1 MEITQNLQSPANSTV
16 STADLAA
23 ELQLTV
29 LKHLRPVSTAL
40 ATLFGVLALL
50 VSLSAF
56 GTATLS
62 PLLCSVL
69 SAGLLFGIREAAS
82 RQWIRSRWSHPAS
95 FLVAMTALGNSI
107 LHLQPASDP
116 QFVIPLIL
124 VVLGAGFFILST
136 PWFLTTILVTV
147 TAWLASLAS
156 SGHLSERLGFGLALL
171 GAAALAGLIHKTR
184 IQTIR
189 RFIAM
194 SHQVGHLESVLEQS
208 RNEYLEFQETAENSK
223 RDLKASLSA
232 VSTAEARYRRLNE
245 FALEGVVVHENGVVL
260 DTTEAAAKLFGQR
273 ASELIGRNL
282 SALLTSDS
290 LGLLQSS
297 FPDYETACEAT
308 GLSEAG
314 EQFPIEVISKPV
326 PYEDRVVNVACIRDL
341 TLSKQRSEELT
352 KAKESAE
359 SANKIKSEFLA
370 NMSHEIRTPM
380 NGIIGMTELALD
392 TELTA
397 EQQDYLEAVKM
408 SADSLLSL
416 LNDVLDF
423 SKIEAGKLDLNLIS
437 FNLQESLGNAL
448 NTLAVRAH
456 QKGLD
461 LACNILPDVP
471 DALVGDPHRL
481 RQVILNLVGNAIKF
495 TQDGEVLV
503 HVASEIQS
511 SDCVNLHVVVTDT
524 GIGIPDEKLDM
535 VFEGFSQVDSSA
547 TREHG
552 GTGLGLAISR
562 QLVEMMGGEI
572 WVESV
577 LGQGSAFHF
586 TASLG
591 LQTGALKGESV
602 PAELKDLRVLQVD
615 DSDTGAR
622 LTQGLLL
629 QWQMNPRVVRDAD
642 SAQRAFEEARDDGH
656 PYSLV
661 IVDDF
666 LSEREILG
674 LASHI
679 NRPIGDETPIVLF
692 ASGIPSVVDSKL
704 EKCGI
709 RAVVK
714 KPINHSDL
722 SGTLRSILGRQA
734 ERPVPERRDRG
745 ISPSDEPLR
754 VLLAEDNTINQALTV
769 RILEKRGHSV
779 VVTSNGKEALAAFE
793 QQEFDVILMDI
804 QMPGMNGLGAS
815 SAIRER
821 EGESGRVTPI
831 LALTAHAMTGD
842 RERCLA
848 AGMDAYITK
857 PFKAKNLLDAIEE
870 LSLHRRKGNPGDG
883 FGDSDAGLDRTSP
896 RLLSETIG

>member
-1 MEITQNLQSPANSTV
+1 MEITQNLQSRANSTV
-16 STADLAA
+16 STADLDA

-40 ATLFGVLALL
+40 ATLFALLALL
-50 VSLSAF
+50 LSLSAF
-56 GTATLS
+56 GPATFS
-62 PLLCSVL
+62 SLLCSVF
-69 SAGLLFGIREAAS
+69 SAGLLLGIREAAS

-107 LHLQPASDP
+107 LHLQLASDP
-116 QFVIPLIL
+116 QFFIPLIL

-136 PWFLTTILVTV
+136 PWFLTTILVAV
-147 TAWLASLAS
+147 TAWSASVAS
-156 SGHLSERLGFGLALL
+156 SGHLGERVGFGLALL

-184 IQTIR
+184 VQTIR
-189 RFIAM
+189 RSIAM
-194 SHQVGHLESVLEQS
+194 SHQVGNLESVLEQS
-208 RNEYLEFQETAENSK
+208 RNEYLELQQTAENSN
-223 RDLKASLSA
+223 RDLQASLSA
-232 VSTAEARYRRLNE
+232 TRAAETRYRRLNE

-282 SALLTSDS
+282 STLLTSDS
-290 LGLLQSS
+290 LGLVQSS
-297 FPDYETACEAT
+297 FADYETACEAT
-308 GLSEAG
+308 GLSKAG

-326 PYEDRVVNVACIRDL
+326 PYEDRVVKVACIRDL

-397 EQQDYLEAVKM
+397 EQRDYLEAVKM
-408 SADSLLSL
+408 SSDSLLSL

-456 QKGLD
+456 QKGLA

-495 TQDGEVLV
+495 TQQGEVLV

-511 SDCVNLHVVVTDT
+511 SDSVNLHVVVTDT

-577 LGQGSAFHF
+577 PGQGSAFHF

-602 PAELKDLRVLQVD
+602 PAELEDLRVLLID

-642 SAQRAFEEARDDGH
+642 SALRAFQEARDAGH

-679 NRPIGDETPIVLF
+679 NRTIENETPIVLF
-692 ASGIPSVVDSKL
+692 SSGIRSVVDSKL
-704 EKCGI
+704 QECGI
-709 RAVVK
+709 KAVVK

-722 SGTLRSILGRQA
+722 SETLRSILGRQA
-734 ERPVPERRDRG
+734 ELPVPERRDRG

-754 VLLAEDNTINQALTV
+754 VLLAEDNAINQVLTV
-769 RILEKRGHSV
+769 CILEKRGHSV
-779 VVTSNGKEALAAFE
+779 VVTSNGEEALAAFE
-793 QQEFDVILMDI
+793 QQEFDVILMDV
-804 QMPGMNGLGAS
+804 QMPRMNGLEAS

-821 EGESGRVTPI
+821 EGESGRFTPI

-857 PFKAKNLLDAIEE
+857 PFQAKNLLEAIEG
-870 LSLHRRKGNPGDG
+870 LSLKRRKANPSDG
-883 FGDSDAGLDRTSP
+883 FGDSDAGLDRTSS